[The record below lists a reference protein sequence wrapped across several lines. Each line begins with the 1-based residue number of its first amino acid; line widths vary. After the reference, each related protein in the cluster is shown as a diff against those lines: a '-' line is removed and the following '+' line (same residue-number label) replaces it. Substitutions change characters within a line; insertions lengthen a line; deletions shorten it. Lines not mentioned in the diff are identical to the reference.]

1 MLERTE
7 LSSMTTLEEA
17 EDVGAYAI
25 FSFDCFD
32 FLMKLEET
40 L

>member
-1 MLERTE
+1 MLGRTE
-7 LSSMTTLEEA
+7 LSSMMSLEEA
-17 EDVGAYAI
+17 EDVDAYAI
-25 FSFDCFD
+25 FSFDCFS

>member
-1 MLERTE
+1 MLGRTE

-25 FSFDCFD
+25 FSFGYCN